1 MYSRRT
7 ALAAMAGGAV
17 VSLSG
22 CALLGD
28 EIEQSASPAAVSEQ
42 SLQGTGY
49 DEARMEDQ
57 SFEQAIE
64 INDEE
69 RDLRLTNWITEYRKL
84 PGETDQSAASFLLFT
99 TPTITVAGRS
109 ANPFDQFS
117 EEVLI
122 RRVMEQAS
130 RGGAQDFEK
139 QGEEELEILG
149 DTVPLSIYQTTQSV
163 AGQDIDVRMYFGELA
178 NDGDLLFV
186 LGAHPELLD
195 ESENMYQLAEGIAH
209 PVEP

>member
-1 MYSRRT
+1 MYSRRA

-22 CALLGD
+22 CALLGN

-42 SLQGTGY
+42 SLEGTGY

-57 SFEQAIE
+57 SFEQTVE

-84 PGETDQSAASFLLFT
+84 PDSDEQSVASFLIFT

-109 ANPFDQFS
+109 ANPFDAFS
-117 EEVLI
+117 EEQLI
-122 RRVMEQAS
+122 RRLLDQSDRMDAN
-130 RGGAQDFEK
+130 DLEK
-139 QGEEELEILG
+139 EGEHETEILG
-149 DTVPLSIYQTTQSV
+149 ESVSLSTYRTTQSV
-163 AGQDIDVRMYFGELA
+163 EGQEINVSMYFGELT

-195 ESENMYQLAEGIAH
+195 ESENMYQLAEGIEH